1 MNLQLLATLLGQLAI
16 IASDPA
22 LGYRGAALLQ
32 ILNLIS
38 TAITIGDE
46 ARSALE
52 SLQAKVQLMV
62 EANREPTKDE
72 WAELRALA
80 KFNHELLVPP
90 IVEPVEAPAE

>member
-1 MNLQLLATLLGQLAI
+1 MNLQLLATLLGQVAI

-38 TAITIGDE
+38 TAISIGDE
-46 ARSALE
+46 AKEALE
-52 SLQAKVQLMV
+52 ALQAKVQLMV
-62 EANREPTKDE
+62 DANREPIKDE

-80 KFNHELLVPP
+80 KFQHEILVPP
-90 IVEPVEAPAE
+90 EAPAETPAE